1 MAHLEQL
8 RAWAALLEGTPYFVH
23 SYGCR
28 KRTYGQR
35 RAFIGDTL
43 ANGPDDYRRGGNTS
57 VEDREQLRR
66 YFDALC
72 DIDPNP
78 NDCTYDKYE
87 HLGDLLERPE
97 PFEFAFSEPKPKPKK
112 GNTIMDKNLAALL
125 RADAKTLT
133 VRFMV
138 DSEHGTRKSK
148 PYTYVSHLPLAVG
161 DSVVVDANGRSV
173 IATVESVDD
182 EAKIEPGCD
191 TEYKWVIGKI
201 DMAAHEAN
209 EKRNAEIVAEAAVIV
224 RESMRKSFASQV
236 LGAASPEQR
245 DKLLTLTGNVAS

>member
-1 MAHLEQL
+1 MAHLKQL

-43 ANGPDDYRRGGNTS
+43 ANGLGGYRRGGNTS

-72 DIDPNP
+72 GIEPDP
-78 NDCTYDKYE
+78 DDSTYDKYDY
-87 HLGDLLERPE
+87 LTVALDPLPE
-97 PFEFAFSEPKPKPKK
+97 PTPKK
-112 GNTIMDKNLAALL
+112 GNSIMDKNLAALL

-138 DSEHGTRKSK
+138 DFENGTRKSK
-148 PYTYVSHLPLAVG
+148 PYTYVSHLPLTKG
-161 DSVVVDANGRSV
+161 DGVVVDVNGR
-173 IATVESVDD
+173 TVVAIVETIDD
-182 EAKIEPGCD
+182 EVKIEPGCD

-224 RESMRKSFASQV
+224 RENMRKSFASQV

-245 DKLLTLTGNVAS
+245 DKLLQLTGNATPAA